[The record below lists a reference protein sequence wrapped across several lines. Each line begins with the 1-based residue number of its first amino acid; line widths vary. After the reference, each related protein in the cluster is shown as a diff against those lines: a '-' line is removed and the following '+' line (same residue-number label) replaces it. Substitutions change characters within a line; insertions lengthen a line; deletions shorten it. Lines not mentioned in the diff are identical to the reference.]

1 MCFKLLNVLVV
12 VLGSLE
18 NQIGALDCV
27 KMEFLGVFLG
37 SAGPCRGPLALNWPK
52 TILYKSMS
60 TMPRPC
66 FAFRMGM
73 PRPLFQHLQQIAFL
87 ESFWLCFGLGMVL

>member
-27 KMEFLGVFLG
+27 KMVFLGVFLG
-37 SAGPCRGPLALNWPK
+37 SAGPCRDPASHAAARLP
-52 TILYKSMS
+52 
-60 TMPRPC
+60 
-66 FAFRMGM
+66 
-73 PRPLFQHLQQIAFL
+73 
-87 ESFWLCFGLGMVL
+87 